1 MIHTMPDKSVR
12 VTSRFPNGHSTVYF
26 DLEHGEG
33 FTLEQDRCLS
43 EICILRMLHGYRNF
57 TARYGDPAEAA
68 AEFAELTTML
78 ADRHCPPPSSLSL
91 LPAPSTSSGVAKR
104 KGWGWKGVVAGLAI
118 GAIGTH
124 YFTSL
129 RMADNSAI
137 HAAALGD
144 ALLRPGSRGDGD
156 FIPPSRPLI
165 PPPPALPPNLVAPAR
180 QQPPSRPP
188 ASAPSFGLQQ

>member
-1 MIHTMPDKSVR
+1 VIHTMSDKSVR

-33 FTLEQDRCLS
+33 FTLEQDRYLS

-68 AEFAELTTML
+68 ADFAELTTML
-78 ADRHCPPPSSLSL
+78 ADRHCPMPSSLSL

-124 YFTSL
+124 YVTSW
-129 RMADNSAI
+129 RTVDTRGVQ
-137 HAAALGD
+137 AAAFGD
-144 ALLRPGSRGDGD
+144 ALLRPSSRPDSD
-156 FIPPSRPLI
+156 FIPPHGSVPSQLPA
-165 PPPPALPPNLVAPAR
+165 PPPIPAAPAKLP
-180 QQPPSRPP
+180 PPSRSP
-188 ASAPSFGLQQ
+188 APAPSFGLQQ